1 MNPGGVAG
9 MPYGSRWPANEGVIR
24 MNDNLLVKDLGYD
37 VAPFGVSSADVGAIV
52 RSVESS
58 GDPELYV
65 ALG

>member
-1 MNPGGVAG
+1 
-9 MPYGSRWPANEGVIR
+9 